1 MAMTAAQAPQI
12 CMAPTDAQPS
22 NSDLALGGAQA
33 HVDVSEWPLMA
44 IWAMDNKTGP
54 CCGWTM
60 DPDRVL
66 EGGPGP
72 DVTVAPGGNACNSE
86 QHGL

>member
-1 MAMTAAQAPQI
+1 MAMAAAQASQI
-12 CMAPTDAQPS
+12 CMAPTEAQLS

-33 HVDVSEWPLMA
+33 LDVSEWPLMA
-44 IWAMDNKTGP
+44 IWAMDSKTGP

-66 EGGPGP
+66 GGGSGP
-72 DVTVAPGGNACNSE
+72 DVTVAPGGNSGPSE